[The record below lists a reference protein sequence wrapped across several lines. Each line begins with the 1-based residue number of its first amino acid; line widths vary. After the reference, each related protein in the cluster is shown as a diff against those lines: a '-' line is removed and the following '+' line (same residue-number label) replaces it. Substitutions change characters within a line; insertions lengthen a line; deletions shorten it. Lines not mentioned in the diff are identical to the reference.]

1 MVKLSREIY
10 GGDVYRRILS
20 EYRIFQPRK
29 VELRAI
35 DV

>member
-1 MVKLSREIY
+1 MVKLSLEIY
-10 GGDVYRRILS
+10 VIDVYRCISS
-20 EYRIFQPRK
+20 EYRIFHPRK